1 MKDISIAL
9 VDDHVMLRNGLAS
22 LIRDL
27 GYKVLFE
34 ANDGSDFI
42 NKLGSIG
49 VPDLILMDIHMPR
62 MDGYETC
69 SWVKM
74 NHPEIRVLA
83 LSMFDE
89 EDAIMRMIR
98 SGARGYVL
106 KDCEFGELRM
116 AIDAVVT
123 KGFHYSERVTGRL
136 VHSIQQEDDRASE
149 TGLVNSL
156 TSREQEFIKL
166 AATDLTYKQIADQMH
181 VSPRTVDGY
190 RDDLFE
196 KLQVKSRVGLVL
208 FAIKHK
214 LVSIH

>member
-1 MKDISIAL
+1 MKGVSIAL

-22 LIRDL
+22 LIKDL
-27 GYKVLFE
+27 GYRVLFE
-34 ANDGSDFI
+34 ASDGIDFI
-42 NKLGSIG
+42 DKLGVSG
-49 VPDLILMDIHMPR
+49 VPDLVLMDINMPK

-69 SWVKM
+69 SWVKL
-74 NHPEIRVLA
+74 NHPEVRVLA
-83 LSMFDE
+83 LSMFDD
-89 EDAIMRMIR
+89 EDSIMRMIR
-98 SGARGYVL
+98 NGARGYVL

-149 TGLVNSL
+149 NILVNSL
-156 TSREQEFIKL
+156 TPRELEFVKF

-208 FAIKHK
+208 FAIKYK
-214 LVSIH
+214 IVNV